1 VLFSQAQ
8 PRSNSNSNSNSNNNA
23 GYLQRGLVI
32 LALLLR
38 IALWPLRR
46 LSAIVFP
53 GSDIDGLSDAVTAK
67 AAQQFVSYLQSLQSA
82 SASASSLGGGS
93 ASLSYANETRNN
105 SSSSSAGAGAS
116 PVSTAIATAWNTI
129 GFSSMQQEAVH
140 SQSLLFVYLH
150 SPLHRDSDNFCRNML
165 LHPTMLDWLNQHGV
179 EAIGVSIHTAQ
190 GAQLASLLQA
200 TSFPLIALLH
210 PRSAT
215 SMSLILK
222 VEGPVLTQQL
232 SVDQLLPYL
241 HSALGRHLSVVAEH
255 ETRRLQREQEVE
267 LRRQQDQEY
276 HETLAQ
282 DQERERTNAAE
293 REMER
298 QTQLREEERVR
309 QEEEEAQ
316 QAIATAMSLVK
327 PAPESGGT
335 MVRFVL
341 PSGMKLN
348 RRFASNETMAALR
361 AYLRLQFHEKNME
374 MGCIGLSTSFP
385 RKTYNEQDDQTL
397 EDLGLSPQAV
407 LMVQDLDA

>member
-1 VLFSQAQ
+1 
-8 PRSNSNSNSNSNNNA
+8 
-23 GYLQRGLVI
+23 
-32 LALLLR
+32 
-38 IALWPLRR
+38 
-46 LSAIVFP
+46 
-53 GSDIDGLSDAVTAK
+53 
-67 AAQQFVSYLQSLQSA
+67 
-82 SASASSLGGGS
+82 
-93 ASLSYANETRNN
+93 
-105 SSSSSAGAGAS
+105 
-116 PVSTAIATAWNTI
+116 
-129 GFSSMQQEAVH
+129 
-140 SQSLLFVYLH
+140 
-150 SPLHRDSDNFCRNML
+150 ML

-179 EAIGVSIHTAQ
+179 EAIGVSIHSAQ
-190 GAQLASLLQA
+190 GAHLASLLQA

-241 HSALGRHLSVVAEH
+241 HAALRRHLSVVAEH

-298 QTQLREEERVR
+298 QKQSQEEERVR
-309 QEEEEAQ
+309 LEEEEAQ
-316 QAIATAMSLVK
+316 QAIATAMSLVQ

-385 RKTYNEQDDQTL
+385 RKTYNEHDDQTL